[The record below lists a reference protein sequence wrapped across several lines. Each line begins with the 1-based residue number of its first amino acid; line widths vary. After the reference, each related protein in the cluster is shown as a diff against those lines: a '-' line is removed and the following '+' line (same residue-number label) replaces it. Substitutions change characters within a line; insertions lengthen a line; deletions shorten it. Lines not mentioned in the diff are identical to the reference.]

1 MAFIPRRA
9 LPALLILCAAA
20 AAGLPALAADAA
32 WPSKPVRLVVPYAP
46 GGTTDY
52 AARQIAQKLS
62 EQTGASF
69 YVENKAGAS
78 GTIGSSLVAKSAP
91 DGGTFL
97 VNDTTYAMLPHLFRK
112 LPWEPADLVPVTT
125 IVDAPLV
132 VVVGADSPYKSVAA
146 LIDEA
151 RKNPGKLTFG
161 SGGVGSSTH
170 LGGELLKQNGKLALT
185 HVPYKGAGEAMLG
198 VVSGQVDVLVTAAPT
213 AIPQVKGGKVR
224 ALLVTSPQRLAALP
238 ETPTSAEAGL
248 KDFTATNWFGIAAPK
263 GTPQPIIDKLQAEV
277 KKALA
282 SPDLA
287 KRFAEQ
293 GASPGGLSPADFGK
307 FVLGQTQAW
316 GQVIKA
322 AGVQPD

>member
-1 MAFIPRRA
+1 MRTSIRA
-9 LPALLILCAAA
+9 TLGAAA
-20 AAGLPALAADAA
+20 AACALAAITPTQAA
-32 WPSKPVRLVVPYAP
+32 DWPDKPVRLVVPYAP

-52 AARQIAQKLS
+52 AARQIAQKLT
-62 EQTGASF
+62 EQSGKSF

-78 GTIGSSLVAKSAP
+78 GTIGSDLVAKSAP

-97 VNDTTYAMLPHLFRK
+97 VNDTTYAMLPHLFKK
-112 LPWEPADLVPVTT
+112 LPWDHAGGLVPVTT

-132 VVVGADSPYKSVAA
+132 LVVGAASPYKTVQDLVEA
-146 LIDEA
+146 A
-151 RKNPGKLTFG
+151 RKSPDKLTFG

-170 LGGELLKQNGKLALT
+170 LGGELFKQHGKLALT

-224 ALLVTSPQRLAALP
+224 ALLVTSPKRLDALP
-238 ETPTSAEAGL
+238 EVPTSAEAGM
-248 KDFTATNWFGIAAPK
+248 KAFDATNWFGIAAPK
-263 GTPQPIIDKLQAEV
+263 GTPQAVVDKLQAEV

-282 SPDLA
+282 SPEVV

-293 GASPGGLSPADFGK
+293 GASPGGMATAEFQNYVK
-307 FVLGQTQAW
+307 RQTQDW
-316 GQVIKA
+316 GAVIKA
-322 AGVQPD
+322 AGVQPE

>member
-1 MAFIPRRA
+1 MKTSIRA
-9 LPALLILCAAA
+9 ALFA
-20 AAGLPALAADAA
+20 AAGACALALAPLASAQPA
-32 WPSKPVRLVVPYAP
+32 WPDKPVRLLVPYAP

-52 AARQIAQKLS
+52 AARQIAQKLT
-62 EQTGASF
+62 EQTGKSF

-78 GTIGSSLVAKSAP
+78 GTIGSDLVAKSAP

-97 VNDTTYAMLPHLFRK
+97 INDTTYAMLPHLFKK
-112 LPWEPADLVPVTT
+112 LPWDHASGLVPVTT

-132 VVVGADSPYKSVAA
+132 LVVGAGSPYKTAQELVEA
-146 LIDEA
+146 A
-151 RKNPGKLTFG
+151 RKSPDKLTFG

-170 LGGELLKQNGKLALT
+170 LGGELFKQHGKLALT

-224 ALLVTSPQRLAALP
+224 ALLVTSPKRLDALADV
-238 ETPTSAEAGL
+238 PTSAEAGMKGL
-248 KDFTATNWFGIAAPK
+248 AATNWFGIAAPK

-282 SPDLA
+282 SPDLV

-293 GASPGGLSPADFGK
+293 GAAPGGMATADFQQYVK
-307 FVLGQTQAW
+307 RQTQDW
-316 GQVIKA
+316 GAVIKA
-322 AGVQPD
+322 AGVQPE

>member
-1 MAFIPRRA
+1 MKTSMRA
-9 LPALLILCAAA
+9 ALFA
-20 AAGLPALAADAA
+20 AAGACALALASPVGAQPA
-32 WPSKPVRLVVPYAP
+32 WPDKPVRLVVPYAP

-52 AARQIAQKLS
+52 AARQIAQKLT
-62 EQTGASF
+62 EQTGKSF

-78 GTIGSSLVAKSAP
+78 GTIGSDLVAKAAP

-97 VNDTTYAMLPHLFRK
+97 VNDTTYAMLPHLFKK
-112 LPWEPADLVPVTT
+112 LPWDHAGGLVPVTT

-132 VVVGADSPYKSVAA
+132 LVVGAGSPYKTVQELVAA
-146 LIDEA
+146 A
-151 RKNPGKLTFG
+151 RKDPDKLTFG

-170 LGGELLKQNGKLALT
+170 LGGELFKQHGKLALT

-224 ALLVTSPQRLAALP
+224 ALLVTSPKRLDALP
-238 ETPTSAEAGL
+238 EVPTSAESGM
-248 KDFTATNWFGIAAPK
+248 KGFDATNWFGIAAPR
-263 GTPQPIIDKLQAEV
+263 GTPQPIVDKLQAEV

-282 SPDLA
+282 SPDLV

-293 GASPGGLSPADFGK
+293 GAAPGGMASAEFQQYVK
-307 FVLGQTQAW
+307 RQTQDW
-316 GQVIKA
+316 GAVIKA
-322 AGVQPD
+322 AGVQPE

>member
-1 MAFIPRRA
+1 MASIPRRA
-9 LPALLILCAAA
+9 LLACAATLA
-20 AAGLPALAADAA
+20 VLPAMAQSA
-32 WPSKPVRLVVPYAP
+32 WPDKPVRLVVPYAP

-52 AARQIAQKLS
+52 AARQIAQKLT
-62 EQTGASF
+62 EQTGKSF

-78 GTIGSSLVAKSAP
+78 GTIGSDMVAKAP
-91 DGGTFL
+91 ADGSSFL
-97 VNDTTYAMLPHLFRK
+97 VNDTTYAMLPHLFKK
-112 LPWEPADLVPVTT
+112 LPWDHASGLVPVTT

-132 VVVGADSPYKSVAA
+132 LVVGAASPYKTVQDLVDA
-146 LIDEA
+146 A
-151 RKNPGKLTFG
+151 RKSPDKLTFG

-170 LGGELLKQNGKLALT
+170 LGGELFKQHGKLALT

-224 ALLVTSPQRLAALP
+224 ALLVTSPKRLDALADV
-238 ETPTSAEAGL
+238 PTSAEAGMRA
-248 KDFTATNWFGIAAPK
+248 FNATNWFGIAAPK

-282 SPDLA
+282 SPELV

-293 GASPGGLSPADFGK
+293 GAAPGGMAVAEFQNYVKS
-307 FVLGQTQAW
+307 QTQDW
-316 GQVIKA
+316 GAVIKA
-322 AGVQPD
+322 AGVQPE

>member
-1 MAFIPRRA
+1 MMK
-9 LPALLILCAAA
+9 LHSWLAAI
-20 AAGLPALAADAA
+20 ALAVPFIAQAQSPA
-32 WPSKPVRLVVPYAP
+32 GSWPSRPVRLVVPYAP

-52 AARQIAQKLS
+52 AARQIAQKLT
-62 EQTGASF
+62 EQTGVSF
-69 YVENKAGAS
+69 YVDNRAGAS
-78 GTIGSSLVAKSAP
+78 GTIGSNFVAKVTP
-91 DGGTFL
+91 DGSSFL
-97 VNDTTYAMLPHLFRK
+97 INDTTYAMLPHLFKK
-112 LPWEPADLVPVTT
+112 LPWEPADLVPVTA

-132 VVVGADSPYKSVAA
+132 LVVGANSPYKTVQA
-146 LIDEA
+146 LIDDA
-151 RKNPGKLTFG
+151 RANPGKLTFG

-224 ALLVTSPQRLAALP
+224 ALLVTSPQRLGALP
-238 ETPTSAEAGL
+238 DVPTSAEAGL

-263 GTPQPIIDKLQAEV
+263 GTPQPIVEKLQAEV

-293 GASPGGLSPADFGK
+293 GASPGGVSTADFGK
-307 FVLGQTQAW
+307 FVQGQTQSW
-316 GQVIKA
+316 GAVIKA

>member
-1 MAFIPRRA
+1 MPSIPRRA
-9 LPALLILCAAA
+9 LPVLFFCAATA
-20 AAGLPALAADAA
+20 ACLPALAADTA
-32 WPSKPVRLVVPYAP
+32 WPARPVRLVVPYAP

-52 AARQIAQKLS
+52 AARQIAQKLT
-62 EQTGASF
+62 EQTGISF

-78 GTIGSSLVAKSAP
+78 GTIGSSLVAKSTP

-97 VNDTTYAMLPHLFRK
+97 INDTTYAMLPHLIRK

-132 VVVGADSPYKSVAA
+132 LVVGANSPYKSLDA
-146 LIDEA
+146 LIGAA
-151 RKNPGKLTFG
+151 RKNPDKLTFG

-224 ALLVTSPQRLAALP
+224 ALLVTSPKRLAALP
-238 ETPTSAEAGL
+238 DAPTSAEAGL
-248 KDFTATNWFGIAAPK
+248 KEFTATNWFGIAAPK
-263 GTPQPIIDKLQAEV
+263 GTPQPVIDKLQAEV

-282 SPDLA
+282 SPDLVQ
-287 KRFAEQ
+287 RFAEQ
-293 GASPGGLSPADFGK
+293 GASPGGLPSADFGK
-307 FVLGQTQAW
+307 FVHSQTQTW
-316 GQVIKA
+316 GRVIKA
-322 AGVQPD
+322 AGVQPE

>member
-1 MAFIPRRA
+1 MNRLSPLFALVLSAASACAMAQT
-9 LPALLILCAAA
+9 
-20 AAGLPALAADAA
+20 A
-32 WPSKPVRLVVPYAP
+32 WPDKPVRLLVPYSP
-46 GGTTDY
+46 GGTTDF
-52 AARQIAQKLS
+52 AARQIAQKLT
-62 EQTGASF
+62 EQTGKSF

-78 GTIGSSLVAKSAP
+78 GTIGSDLVAKAAP

-97 VNDTTYAMLPHLFRK
+97 INDTTYAMLPHLFRK
-112 LPWEPADLVPVTT
+112 LPWDHASGLVPVTN
-125 IVDAPLV
+125 IVDTPLV
-132 VVVGADSPYKSVAA
+132 VVVGAGSPYKTMQELVDA
-146 LIDEA
+146 A
-151 RKNPGKLTFG
+151 RKNPDKLTFG

-213 AIPQVKGGKVR
+213 AIPQVKGGKAR
-224 ALLVTSPQRLAALP
+224 ALLVTAPQRLGALP
-238 ETPTSAEAGL
+238 EVPTSVQAGM

-277 KKALA
+277 KKALT

-293 GASPGGLSPADFGK
+293 GAEPGGLPVADFQK
-307 FVLGQTQAW
+307 FVRSQTEDW
-316 GQVIKA
+316 GKVIKA
-322 AGVQPD
+322 AGVQPE

>member
-1 MAFIPRRA
+1 MPSLPRRA
-9 LPALLILCAAA
+9 LLACAATLA
-20 AAGLPALAADAA
+20 VLPAMAQSN
-32 WPSKPVRLVVPYAP
+32 WPDKPVRLVVPYAP

-62 EQTGASF
+62 EQTGKSF

-78 GTIGSSLVAKSAP
+78 GTIGSDMVAKAP
-91 DGGTFL
+91 ADGSSFL

-112 LPWEPADLVPVTT
+112 LPWDHASGLVPVTT

-132 VVVGADSPYKSVAA
+132 LVVGAGSPHKTVQDLVDA
-146 LIDEA
+146 A
-151 RKNPGKLTFG
+151 RKSPDKLTFG

-170 LGGELLKQNGKLALT
+170 LGGELFKQHGKLALT

-213 AIPQVKGGKVR
+213 AIPQVKGGKAR
-224 ALLVTSPQRLAALP
+224 ALLVTSPKRLDALP
-238 ETPTSAEAGL
+238 DVPTSGEAGM
-248 KDFTATNWFGIAAPK
+248 KAFNATNWFGIAAPK

-282 SPDLA
+282 SPELV

-293 GASPGGLSPADFGK
+293 GAAPGGMAAAEFQNYVKS
-307 FVLGQTQAW
+307 QTKDW
-316 GQVIKA
+316 GALIKA
-322 AGVQPD
+322 AGVQPE